1 MRNRNLRDTLLLR
14 FGQAPIVKKGLLRRI
29 IFYFCIH
36 LTVLSF
42 IFAVYAAT
50 RLSFYYYN
58 PDSVQSNFSLLT
70 RGFGDFLHQAGFDAS
85 FQAFAQKSD
94 FDRIIKDNKPDLVLV
109 PSWYYQLY
117 GEALG
122 LTPLL
127 ASLENGEPNYK
138 KILLVRKANPFSI
151 GELQGKTV
159 AMTTMGP
166 NTEEMLNKYYFKERG
181 VDFSTMNI
189 IITPKDADALY
200 ALALGQVDAA
210 LVGQTTLETVGD
222 VNQRLVNVTQE
233 LLKSSPVPTPL
244 LCSLSGTMDAT
255 ERAKVE
261 QIFLN
266 GNNAEKRPRYMEI
279 LHINGWKKIL

>member
-1 MRNRNLRDTLLLR
+1 MISRIGVILTACIDM
-14 FGQAPIVKKGLLRRI
+14 PRRI
-29 IFYFCIH
+29 IIYLCIH
-36 LTVLSF
+36 FSVLFF

-50 RLSFYYYN
+50 SLSFYYYN

-70 RGFGDFLHQAGFDAS
+70 RGFGDFLQQAGLEAS

-94 FDRIIKDNKPDLVLV
+94 FDRIIKDKKPDLVLV
-109 PSWYYQLY
+109 PSWYYQQY
-117 GEALG
+117 GESLG

-127 ASLENGEPNYK
+127 ASLENGKPNYK

-166 NTEEMLNKYYFKERG
+166 DTEEMLNENYFKETG

-210 LVGQTTLETVGD
+210 LVGQTTLTAVGN
-222 VNQRLVNVTQE
+222 VNKRLVDVTQE
-233 LLKSSPVPTPL
+233 VLTSSPVPTPL
-244 LCSLSGTMDAT
+244 LCALSDTMDDNK
-255 ERAKVE
+255 RAKVE
-261 QIFLN
+261 QIFLD
-266 GNNAEKRPRYMEI
+266 GNNAEKRPKYMEI
-279 LHINGWKKIL
+279 LYINGWKKVL